1 MAPTLE
7 QEPSIEFP
15 LSGAE
20 GLVLSA
26 RYPVSVTHKVCLG
39 KKTFRYSSTGA
50 RTSPS
55 RHRAA
60 SAPSAAAGQPGLDA
74 VDPDFDAD
82 AERRPGHDPQVAHHA
97 VGLGKETISY

>member
-26 RYPVSVTHKVCLG
+26 RYPVSVTHMVWLG
-39 KKTFRYSSTGA
+39 KKIRYSSTGA
-50 RTSPS
+50 RTNPS

-97 VGLGKETISY
+97 VGLGNDTISY